1 MEFWLKVFRLLI
13 LAKNS
18 IIWGDIQK
26 ENIPKHLGDVIRSI
40 QDPYTFSY
48 TFTVRATDTVFY
60 NITVT
65 WNEPFRVF
73 AEDNIFYFG
82 HLKLLSTFK
91 KEFEK
96 YKKET
101 K

>member
-1 MEFWLKVFRLLI
+1 MEFWLKVFRLII
-13 LAKNS
+13 LAQKS
-18 IIWGDIQK
+18 IVWDIP
-26 ENIPKHLGDVIRSI
+26 EDTIPKYLGDVIRSI
-40 QDPYTFSY
+40 QDPHTFSY
-48 TFTVRATDTVFY
+48 CFTIRATDSIFY
-60 NITVT
+60 NITVS
-65 WNEPFRVF
+65 WDKPFKVSS
-73 AEDNIFYFG
+73 EDNIFYFG

>member
-48 TFTVRATDTVFY
+48 
-60 NITVT
+60 I
-65 WNEPFRVF
+65 F